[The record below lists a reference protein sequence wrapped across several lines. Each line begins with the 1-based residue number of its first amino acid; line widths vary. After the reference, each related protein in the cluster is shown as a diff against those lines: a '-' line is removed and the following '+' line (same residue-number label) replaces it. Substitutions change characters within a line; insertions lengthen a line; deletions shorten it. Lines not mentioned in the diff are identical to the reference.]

1 MKEFL
6 ETLVKN
12 IVDTPEEVE
21 ITEVAGE
28 GVTILKV
35 KVVKEEIGLVIG
47 KQGRNVE
54 ALRIITNAVGA
65 KAGKKMVIEII
76 D

>member
-12 IVDTPEEVE
+12 LVDTPEEVE
-21 ITEVAGE
+21 VTEVAGE
-28 GVTILKV
+28 GVNILKV
-35 KVVKEEIGLVIG
+35 KVAKEEIGLVIG

-54 ALRIITNAVGA
+54 ALRIITNAVGK
-65 KAGKKMVIEII
+65 KAGKKLVIEII